1 MSDSDKKS
9 QTGHHFLA
17 KLGKTRLRPGGR
29 RATDWL
35 IEQAQFTPQTQ
46 VLEVA
51 CNMATTA
58 IGLAQRFGCHIEGV
72 DLDFNA
78 LEKAE
83 RNIAA
88 AGLAQLIHV
97 QHANATALPF
107 PDNSFDVVI
116 NEAMLTMLPVANKQ
130 AAIAEYFRVLK
141 PNGVLLT
148 HDVVVSDTDSE
159 AIVERLRDT
168 IKVKVTPLT
177 ESGWKDLFQQGGF
190 ADMKTLRGGMTL
202 LSPLGLIHDEGWLR
216 TFKIIRNAL
225 KAENRETFKR
235 MFRTFNDPARSMGF
249 IAVCSKKPHE

>member
-17 KLGKTRLRPGGR
+17 SLGKTRLRPGGR

-58 IGLAQRFGCHIEGV
+58 IGLAQRFGCHINGV
-72 DLDFNA
+72 DLDHHA

-88 AGLAQLIHV
+88 AGLSSLIQV

-116 NEAMLTMLPVANKQ
+116 NEAMLTMLPLANKEM
-130 AAIAEYFRVLK
+130 AVAEYFRVLK
-141 PNGVLLT
+141 PGGVLLT
-148 HDVVVSDTDSE
+148 HDVVVSEQNTEE
-159 AIVERLRDT
+159 AVERLRDT
-168 IKVKVTPLT
+168 IQVKVTPLT
-177 ESGWKDLFQQGGF
+177 ESAWTDLFHRSGF
-190 ADMKTLRGGMTL
+190 RDITTISGGMTL
-202 LSPLGLIHDEGWLR
+202 LSPKGLIYDEGWR
-216 TFKIIRNAL
+216 RAFQIVRNAL

-235 MFRTFNDPARSMGF
+235 MYRTFNDPAKTMGY
-249 IAVCSKKPHE
+249 IAVHSRKA

>member
-17 KLGKTRLRPGGR
+17 SLGKTRLRPGGR

-58 IGLAQRFGCHIEGV
+58 IGLAQRFGCHINGV
-72 DLDFNA
+72 DLDHHA

-88 AGLAQLIHV
+88 AGLSSLIQV

-107 PDNSFDVVI
+107 ADNSFDVVI

-130 AAIAEYFRVLK
+130 AAVAEYFRVLK
-141 PNGVLLT
+141 PGGVLLT
-148 HDVVVSDTDSE
+148 HDVVVSDNDSE
-159 AIVERLRDT
+159 AAVERLRDT
-168 IKVKVTPLT
+168 IKVKVTP
-177 ESGWKDLFQQGGF
+177 FRQGGF
-190 ADMKTLRGGMTL
+190 ADLKTLRGGMTL
-202 LSPLGLIHDEGWLR
+202 LSPAGLIHDEGWLR

-225 KAENRETFKR
+225 KAENRATFKR
-235 MFRTFNDPARSMGF
+235 MFRTFNDPAQSMGF
-249 IAVCSKKPHE
+249 IAVCSRKPS

>member
-17 KLGKTRLRPGGR
+17 SLGKTRLRPGGR

-58 IGLAQRFGCHIEGV
+58 IGLAQRFGCHINGV
-72 DLDFNA
+72 DLDHHA

-88 AGLAQLIHV
+88 AGLSSLIQV

-107 PDNSFDVVI
+107 PDNSFD
-116 NEAMLTMLPVANKQ
+116 ALTVAYGVRNF
-130 AAIAEYFRVLK
+130 EDLDRGLREMHRVLRPGGRLVIIELTSPVHFPMK
-141 PNGVLLT
+141 QLFWLYAHAWMPLVGRFISRDAQAYRYLPASMEAFPQGEVMQSVLQKAGF
-148 HDVVVSDTDSE
+148 HDVKFRRFTFGLS
-159 AIVERLRDT
+159 
-168 IKVKVTPLT
+168 
-177 ESGWKDLFQQGGF
+177 
-190 ADMKTLRGGMTL
+190 TLYT
-202 LSPLGLIHDEGWLR
+202 
-216 TFKIIRNAL
+216 
-225 KAENRETFKR
+225 AEK
-235 MFRTFNDPARSMGF
+235 
-249 IAVCSKKPHE
+249 

>member
-58 IGLAQRFGCHIEGV
+58 IGLAQRFGCHINGV
-72 DLDFNA
+72 DLDFSA

-116 NEAMLTMLPVANKQ
+116 NEAMLTMLPLANKEM
-130 AAIAEYFRVLK
+130 AVAEYFRVLK
-141 PNGVLLT
+141 PGGVLLT
-148 HDVVVSDTDSE
+148 HDVVVSEQNTEE
-159 AIVERLRDT
+159 AVERLRDT
-168 IKVKVTPLT
+168 IQVKVTPLT
-177 ESGWKDLFQQGGF
+177 ESAWTDLFHRSGF
-190 ADMKTLRGGMTL
+190 SNITTISGGMTL
-202 LSPLGLIHDEGWLR
+202 LSPRGLIYDEGWR
-216 TFKIIRNAL
+216 RAFQIVKNAL

-235 MFRTFNDPARSMGF
+235 MYRTFNDPAKTMGY
-249 IAVCSKKPHE
+249 IAVHSRKA